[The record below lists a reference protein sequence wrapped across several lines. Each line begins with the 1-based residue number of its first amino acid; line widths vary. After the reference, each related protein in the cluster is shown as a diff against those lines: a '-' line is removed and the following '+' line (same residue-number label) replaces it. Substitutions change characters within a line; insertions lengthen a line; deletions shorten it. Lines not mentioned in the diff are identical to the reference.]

1 MNNTIEYLNKRFACK
16 LYDDRKIE
24 DEKLNTILEA
34 GRLSPSSFGL
44 EPWTFHVAESRMLL
58 DACFYQESMKTAPI
72 TIVITAKRG
81 RFFSPDSQ
89 FMKERVSRFPGSYDE
104 FIDDFKGYYEMLR
117 REDRLD
123 LWSKAQ
129 CYIAAM
135 SMMIAASEEGIESC
149 AIEGY
154 DNDKVLD
161 ALGISKE
168 DEIVGIAIAF
178 GYSKE
183 LIREKIR
190 EPLDSIVVY
199 HY

>member
-1 MNNTIEYLNKRFACK
+1 MNNTIRYLKNRFACK
-16 LYDDRKIE
+16 LYENRMIE
-24 DEKLNTILEA
+24 DEKLNAILEA

-44 EPWTFHVAESRMLL
+44 EPWTFHVAKSDALL
-58 DACFYQESMKTAPI
+58 EACFYQESMKTAPI

-81 RFFSPDSQ
+81 RFFSPDSE
-89 FMKERVSRFPGSYDE
+89 FMKERVSRFPGSYKE
-104 FIDDFKGYYEMLR
+104 FIDDFSGYYEMLR
-117 REDRLD
+117 REGRLD
-123 LWSKAQ
+123 LWSKSQ

-135 SMMIAASEEGIESC
+135 SMMIAASEESIESC

-161 ALGISKE
+161 VLGVSKE

-178 GYSKE
+178 GYSSE
-183 LIREKIR
+183 PIREKIR